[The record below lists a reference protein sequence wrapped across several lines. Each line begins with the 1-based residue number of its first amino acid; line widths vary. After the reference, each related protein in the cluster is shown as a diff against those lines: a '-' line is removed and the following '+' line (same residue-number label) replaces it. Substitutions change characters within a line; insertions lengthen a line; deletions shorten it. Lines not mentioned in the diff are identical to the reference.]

1 MKQIITL
8 TTDDGESWLVPI
20 AAILDVIE
28 NTDKDRQ
35 ECDLSEHARTFVETE
50 QSNHHVR
57 ESPSQIAAL
66 IREAQAPSVDEIS
79 VQVLAH
85 LAAATIGQ
93 GGKDQFKRDAEALSF
108 GAHEIA
114 LIHVA
119 ERARRNA
126 PKTEPK
132 ITGAELLAT
141 TDARVWAAGFRET
154 ALSLGYSDMD
164 EGWLISWF
172 ANAMCAQMDADAR
185 RNATASTPASPGTA
199 PQEGE

>member
-1 MKQIITL
+1 VDEVAVTFGAVAL
-8 TTDDGESWLVPI
+8 
-20 AAILDVIE
+20 AHIL
-28 NTDKDRQ
+28 K
-35 ECDLSEHARTFVETE
+35 
-50 QSNHHVR
+50 
-57 ESPSQIAAL
+57 
-66 IREAQAPSVDEIS
+66 IREDG
-79 VQVLAH
+79 QV
-85 LAAATIGQ
+85 AANANGQ
-93 GGKDQFKRDAEALSF
+93 LFDTAYHAAESF
-108 GAHEIA
+108 
-114 LIHVA
+114 VA